1 MKTGNML
8 FSLILVFVSSATVA
22 ASIEGVIDKISADK
36 TEIYVGQEQYLLTS
50 KSIISAKGIYG
61 EQLDAGVLQVE
72 QLVEIEFTGKKVKKI
87 KELIMQP
94 Q

>member
-1 MKTGNML
+1 MKPGNML
-8 FSLILVFVSSATVA
+8 FSLILVFVSPATVA

-36 TEIYVGQEQYLLTS
+36 TEIYVDQEQYILTPR
-50 KSIISAKGIYG
+50 SIISAKGIYG